1 MKCKYLLIDEPCE
14 LTADSKFFNVWVG
27 QTEKDLK
34 ALQFLEQFAGDN
46 NLYLAKWSHD
56 VSEFVTNIAA
66 SLNSKVHFLNFQNI
80 SVTALVRFIKQNQET
95 PAAQPPTS
103 ADIYL
108 RMQTSSDY
116 FFKIQTDVLQS
127 ANSVTRKKPKSI
139 SMRIKA

>member
-1 MKCKYLLIDEPCE
+1 MKSKYLLIDEPCE
-14 LTADSKFFNVWVG
+14 LTAGSKFFNVWVG
-27 QTEKDLK
+27 QTGKDLK
-34 ALQFLEQFAGDN
+34 ALQYLQQYAADN

-56 VSEFVTNIAA
+56 VSEFVTNIAN

-80 SVTALVRFIKQNQET
+80 TVSALVRFIKQNQET

>member
-34 ALQFLEQFAGDN
+34 ALQFLHQYAADN

-56 VSEFVTNIAA
+56 VSEFVTNIAN

-80 SVTALVRFIKQNQET
+80 PVTALVRFIKQNQET

-116 FFKIQTDVLQS
+116 FFKIQTNVLQS